1 MSHNETKVP
10 ERELSPKS
18 VVDPKNP
25 NNTVKA
31 EDITSGVSSS
41 AGGNNKSIDENVLK
55 NLNPQEAK
63 LYKMY
68 GKLPNKKDLIHRK
81 LQERKY
87 FDSGDYAL
95 SKANGGDGVKYQ
107 HFNNLP
113 LTNPSGLRESIIKR
127 RMSNGSP
134 NEDGSTNNGSEANS
148 GGRPSIPLSPPSG
161 ESPSLVTQ
169 NSASSV
175 VSSISSNL
183 NPHMGSISG
192 SSIPVSG
199 SITKAPAIPVVPAV
213 PVVPTI
219 PSGSSRSSSLRSS
232 VSGSS
237 LKMHHSKS
245 NSVNS
250 TDSGRSSA
258 RSSPGNSPSALSQL
272 RSPPLNNND
281 SVNSLNSLS
290 SLDSAKSEEK
300 SNSNSFDTGA
310 YIEQSNCGNQSID
323 TGSDNVHTIKKTNST
338 SANTPLSQSISVSH
352 DKDSQMTTTTKRDYN
367 SPTGEMHESKRTST
381 TTDYFAP
388 KDHHD

>member
-1 MSHNETKVP
+1 MSHNETKIP

-25 NNTVKA
+25 NNTMKA
-31 EDITSGVSSS
+31 DIYNGTS
-41 AGGNNKSIDENVLK
+41 SIDENVLK
-55 NLNPQEAK
+55 TLNPQEAK

-134 NEDGSTNNGSEANS
+134 NEDGGSVSNNEGH
-148 GGRPSIPLSPPSG
+148 GRPSIPLSPPSG
-161 ESPSLVTQ
+161 DSPVLVSQ
-169 NSASSV
+169 NSTSSV
-175 VSSISSNL
+175 KSSVSSNL
-183 NPHMGSISG
+183 NPHPSSISG
-192 SSIPVSG
+192 SNVLG
-199 SITKAPAIPVVPAV
+199 GNSITKAPAIPVVPAA

-237 LKMHHSKS
+237 LKMQHSKS
-245 NSVNS
+245 NSITSNRSLSGYS
-250 TDSGRSSA
+250 TDTP
-258 RSSPGNSPSALSQL
+258 RSSPGNSPLALSQL
-272 RSPPLNNND
+272 RSPPLNSND
-281 SVNSLNSLS
+281 SLNSLS
-290 SLDSAKSEEK
+290 SLNSLDSNTNDSNDSNDFDNSTYIEK
-300 SNSNSFDTGA
+300 SNPNS
-310 YIEQSNCGNQSID
+310 SHQSID
-323 TGSDNVHTIKKTNST
+323 TGSDNVHNIKKTNST

-352 DKDSQMTTTTKRDYN
+352 DKDSHTTTTTERDYN
-367 SPTGEMHESKRTST
+367 SPTGLMSESSKTKT

-388 KDHHD
+388 KDHHE